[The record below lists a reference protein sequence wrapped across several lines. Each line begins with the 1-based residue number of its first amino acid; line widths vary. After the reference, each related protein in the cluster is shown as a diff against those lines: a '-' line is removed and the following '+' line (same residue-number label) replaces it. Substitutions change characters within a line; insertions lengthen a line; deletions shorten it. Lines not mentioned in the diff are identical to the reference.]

1 MPCTCNAT
9 KAPGS
14 GMARMGLRA
23 GGRDGA
29 GQGIPEWGPGGP
41 GVAQEWLWGIVVV
54 ISLFLISGKM

>member
-1 MPCTCNAT
+1 
-9 KAPGS
+9 
-14 GMARMGLRA
+14 MARMGLRA